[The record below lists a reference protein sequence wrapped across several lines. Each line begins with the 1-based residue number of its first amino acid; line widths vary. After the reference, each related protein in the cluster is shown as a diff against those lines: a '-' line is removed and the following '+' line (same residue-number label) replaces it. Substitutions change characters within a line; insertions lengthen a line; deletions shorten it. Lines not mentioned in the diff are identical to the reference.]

1 MSEKVETVKAEDAT
15 VKSEDNKVTLTK
27 QEVNKSW
34 WIWFKYCLTVF
45 GYERLQAPGFTLS
58 MLPISK
64 KFYSKD
70 PDKMVARLKCHSVF
84 YNTNPV
90 FGAMVNGIVASME
103 VERGNGAKITD
114 DFINSIKVGLMGPLA
129 GIGDAVTQ
137 ATIPP
142 IILSIA
148 IGLSSGG
155 SPLGAVFAVLGLYLS
170 SMALSRL
177 FYMQG
182 YKSGREA
189 VSKFLG
195 KQMTKIQD
203 AMSVLGLTVVGAI
216 TASYVNLTITSQYVS
231 EYSTVKFQEILDGIF
246 PKLIPMCLVFL
257 GYYLLKKKKM
267 SAVKLI
273 GVYLVI
279 AIVLGVLGIV

>member
-58 MLPISK
+58 MLPILK

-90 FGAMVNGIVASME
+90 
-103 VERGNGAKITD
+103 
-114 DFINSIKVGLMGPLA
+114 LA

-170 SMALSRL
+170 QMALSRL

-246 PKLIPMCLVFL
+246 PKLIPMCLVLL

>member
-58 MLPISK
+58 MLPILK

-148 IGLSSGG
+148 IGLSSG
-155 SPLGAVFAVLGLYLS
+155 
-170 SMALSRL
+170 
-177 FYMQG
+177 
-182 YKSGREA
+182 GREA